1 MSRRSCRCGDIL
13 ACSPISKMT
22 KDESSAALKK
32 EIVKVWDDGEVAN
45 YEKLVLLCRKSD
57 VNTQTEVVVFSPHEV
72 QSGWTALMVVMG
84 NPLGDTKTVGTLL
97 QLGADPL
104 LQDGEGW
111 TAQHWAPFHSNLG
124 AVEVKMASASA
135 SVLHM
140 LVQKNKE
147 GLTPLELAEKEQQ
160 EDFVAW
166 LRAAVKWV
174 RRGFA
179 SVGTRWR

>member
-1 MSRRSCRCGDIL
+1 
-13 ACSPISKMT
+13 MT

-111 TAQHWAPFHSNLG
+111 NALHWAAFHSNVG
-124 AVEVKMASASA
+124 AVEVM
-135 SVLHM
+135 M
-140 LVQKNKE
+140 GQ
-147 GLTPLELAEKEQQ
+147 G
-160 EDFVAW
+160 
-166 LRAAVKWV
+166 
-174 RRGFA
+174 
-179 SVGTRWR
+179 